1 MDRIIYSNGTATV
14 TVPANQKI
22 AIYTNGTAVVRRVVG
37 YPNIPNSDSVLTTVV
52 GGLYTSSAFT
62 AATTLIIEGNAAIT
76 RYSVGTAPIIDEKS
90 SFQIQ
95 SAPTALNATGNL
107 TVAAI
112 LGGIVTSTS
121 AAAVTATLST
131 GSLFD
136 NGTLLSVGDSV
147 NWSIINTGPNA
158 VTVTA
163 ATGHTI
169 VGAAAVATLTSGS
182 FRTLKTAANT
192 FVTYRIS

>member
-1 MDRIIYSNGTATV
+1 MDKIIYSQGTATV

-22 AIYTNGTAVVRRVVG
+22 AIFTNGSAVVRKTVG
-37 YPNIPNSDSVLTTVV
+37 YPNIPNIDSVLTTVV
-52 GGLYTSSAFT
+52 NGLYTSPVFT
-62 AATTLIIEGNAAIT
+62 AATTLIIDNNSAVT
-76 RYSVGTAPIIDEKS
+76 RYSIGTAPIIDEKS

-95 SAPTALNATGNL
+95 LTPTALNATGNL

-131 GSLFD
+131 GTLFEA
-136 NGTLLSVGDSV
+136 GTLLSIGDSV
-147 NWSIINTGPNA
+147 NWSIINTGPNP

-163 ATGHTI
+163 STGHTL
-169 VGAAAVATLTSGS
+169 VGTAAVATLTSGS
-182 FRTLKTAANT
+182 FRTLKTAVNT
-192 FVTYRIS
+192 YITYRMA